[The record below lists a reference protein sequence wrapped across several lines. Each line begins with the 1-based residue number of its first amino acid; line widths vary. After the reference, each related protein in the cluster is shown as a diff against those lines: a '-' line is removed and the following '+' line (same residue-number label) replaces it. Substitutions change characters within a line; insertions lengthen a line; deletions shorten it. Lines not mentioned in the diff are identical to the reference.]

1 MLLRVLFPYPYAVEV
16 SKLRQQL
23 DQAHLAW
30 AKEWK
35 GRQPDFQI
43 ENIRFVHDPLWN
55 KRILS
60 LQAAYDGEVWFWR
73 ATRVFATCAVG
84 SI

>member
-1 MLLRVLFPYPYAVEV
+1 MLLRTLFPYPYAVEV
-16 SKLRQQL
+16 SNLRQQL

-30 AKEWK
+30 AQEWK

-43 ENIRFVHDPLWN
+43 ENTRFVHDPYWN
-55 KRILS
+55 KRIFS

-73 ATRVFATCAVG
+73 ATRVYVTCAVG